1 MLSKTAS
8 SVRNMDSSD
17 VEFGASTA
25 DSTAES
31 PMVVEESFFSTLDIF
46 LFSLIAGF
54 AIYWFVFRKKKVEIP
69 DYKTIQPQA
78 QTLRET
84 SFIEK
89 MKKTGKSI
97 VVFYGSQTGT
107 AEEFANRLSKDAQR
121 YGMRGMATDPEE
133 YDMSELSRLIEL
145 ENSLA
150 IFCMATYGEGDPTD
164 NAQDFYDWIQEA
176 DADLSGVK
184 FAVFGL
190 GNKTYEHF
198 NAMGKSVDKKL
209 EQLGAERIFE
219 LGLGDDDGNLEEDF
233 IMWREQFWPAV
244 CEHFGVEATG
254 DDSSIRQ
261 YELVLHNDINMNK
274 VYSGEMGRLKAY
286 ETQKPPFDAKNPFLA
301 SVTVNRKLN
310 KGGDRHLMHLEL
322 DISGSKIR
330 YESGDHVAVIPTNDS
345 TIVNEISKIL
355 NSDLDVIFSLKNL
368 DEESNKKHPF
378 PCPTTYRTAL
388 LHYLDVTN
396 PPRTN
401 VLYELAQY
409 ASDPKEQEFLRKM
422 ASSSPEG
429 KSQYLKWVVEDRR
442 NILAILQDL
451 PSLRP
456 PIDHLCELLP
466 RLQARYYSIASS
478 SKVHPDSVHI
488 CAVVVEYTSKAGRIN
503 RGVATTW
510 LHNKVSTDNNHKST
524 VPMYVRKSQF
534 RLPYKPSTPILMIGP
549 GTGIAPFVGFIQ
561 ERAWLKQQGKEVGE
575 TVLYYGCRFQNED
588 YLYQEALEQSQK
600 DGALTQLNVA
610 FSRDQTEKVYVQH
623 LLKKN
628 KEHVWNLI
636 QKEGAHIYICGD
648 AKNMARDVQNA
659 FYEIVAELGVMTHT
673 QAVDYVK
680 KLMTKGRYSSDVWS

>member
-1 MLSKTAS
+1 
-8 SVRNMDSSD
+8 MDSS
-17 VEFGASTA
+17 EAEITA
-25 DSTAES
+25 PSAES
-31 PMVVEESFFSTLDIF
+31 AADPSIVEGSLFSTLDIF

-54 AIYWFVFRKKKVEIP
+54 AIYWFVFRKKNIDVP
-69 DYKTIQPQA
+69 DYKTLQPLA
-78 QTLRET
+78 PTVRET

-89 MKKTGKSI
+89 MKKTGKNV

-133 YDMSELSRLIEL
+133 YSMSELSRLTEV

-164 NAQDFYDWIQEA
+164 NAQDFYDWMQET
-176 DADLSGVK
+176 DTDLSGVK
-184 FAVFGL
+184 YAVFGL

-198 NAMGKSVDKKL
+198 NAMGKYVNKRM

-244 CEHFGVEATG
+244 CQYFGVEATG

-261 YELVLHNDINMNK
+261 YELVLHNDINMNN
-274 VYSGEMGRLKAY
+274 VYTGEMGRLKAY
-286 ETQKPPFDAKNPFLA
+286 EIQKPPFDAKNPFLA
-301 SVTVNRKLN
+301 PVTENRKLN
-310 KGGDRHLMHLEL
+310 KGGERHLMHLEL

-330 YESGDHVAVIPTNDS
+330 YESGDHVAVFPTNDS
-345 TIVNEISKIL
+345 TIVSEIGKIL
-355 NSDLDVIFSLKNL
+355 NSDLDTVFSLKNL
-368 DEESNKKHPF
+368 DEESSKTHPF

-388 LHYLDVTN
+388 SHYLDITN

-409 ASDPKEQEFLRKM
+409 ASDPKEQDFLRKM

-442 NILAILQDL
+442 NILAILEDL
-451 PSLRP
+451 KSLRP

-478 SKVHPDSVHI
+478 SKVHSNSVHI
-488 CAVVVEYTSKAGRIN
+488 CAVVVEYVSKTGRIN

-510 LHNKVSTDNNHKST
+510 LRNKVPTDNGHKPT

-549 GTGIAPFVGFIQ
+549 GTGIAPFIGFIQ

-575 TVLYYGCRFQNED
+575 TVLYYGCRHKNED
-588 YLYQEALEQSQK
+588 YLYQEELEHFQK
-600 DGALTQLNVA
+600 DGVLTQLNVA
-610 FSRDQTEKVYVQH
+610 FSRDQEEKVYVQH
-623 LLKKN
+623 LLKQN

-636 QKEGAHIYICGD
+636 QKENGHIYICGD
-648 AKNMARDVQNA
+648 AKNMARDVQNT
-659 FYEIVAELGVMTHT
+659 FYEIAAELGNMKHE
-673 QAVDYVK
+673 QAVEYIK

>member
-1 MLSKTAS
+1 M
-8 SVRNMDSSD
+8 RNMDSA
-17 VEFGASTA
+17 EAENIASTA
-25 DSTAES
+25 DSTAEL
-31 PMVVEESFFSTLDIF
+31 VEGSFFSTLDIF
-46 LFSLIAGF
+46 LFSLLAGF
-54 AIYWFVFRKKKVEIP
+54 AIYWFVFRKKKIEVA
-69 DYKTIQPQA
+69 DYKTIQQLTPA
-78 QTLRET
+78 VRET

-89 MKKTGKSI
+89 MKKTGKSM

-107 AEEFANRLSKDAQR
+107 AEEFANRLAKDAQR

-133 YDMSELSRLIEL
+133 YDMSELSRLTEL

-150 IFCMATYGEGDPTD
+150 IFCLATYGEGDPTD
-164 NAQDFYDWIQEA
+164 NAQDFYDWLQET
-176 DADLSGVK
+176 DTDLSGVK
-184 FAVFGL
+184 YAVFGL

-198 NAMGKSVDKKL
+198 NAMGQYVNKRM

-261 YELVLHNDINMNK
+261 YELVLHNDINMNA
-274 VYSGEMGRLKAY
+274 VYTGEMGRLKSY
-286 ETQKPPFDAKNPFLA
+286 KIQNPPFDAKNPFLA
-301 SVTVNRKLN
+301 PVTLNRKLN
-310 KGGDRHLMHLEL
+310 KGGERHLMHLEL

-330 YESGDHVAVIPTNDS
+330 YESGDHVAVFPMNDS
-345 TIVNEISKIL
+345 TIVTEIGKVL
-355 NSDLDVIFSLKNL
+355 NSELDVVFSLKNL
-368 DEESNKKHPF
+368 DEESNKSHPF

-388 LHYLDVTN
+388 SHYLDITN

-409 ASDPKEQEFLRKM
+409 ASDPKEQDFLRKM

-442 NILAILQDL
+442 NILAILEDL
-451 PSLRP
+451 KSLRP

-478 SKVHPDSVHI
+478 SKVHSSSIHI
-488 CAVVVEYTSKAGRIN
+488 CAVVVEYVSKTGRTN

-510 LHNKVSTDNNHKST
+510 LRNKVPTDNGHKPT

-575 TVLYYGCRFQNED
+575 TVLYYGCRHENED
-588 YLYQEALEQSQK
+588 YLYQKELEGFQK
-600 DGALTQLNVA
+600 DGVLTQLHVA
-610 FSRDQTEKVYVQH
+610 FSRDQAEKVYVQH

-628 KEHVWNLI
+628 KENVWDLI
-636 QKEGAHIYICGD
+636 HKENGHIYICGD
-648 AKNMARDVQNA
+648 AKNMARDVQNT
-659 FYEIVAELGVMTHT
+659 FYEIAAELGNMKHE
-673 QAVDYVK
+673 QAVDYIK

>member
-1 MLSKTAS
+1 M
-8 SVRNMDSSD
+8 RNMDSA
-17 VEFGASTA
+17 EAENIASTA
-25 DSTAES
+25 GSAAEL
-31 PMVVEESFFSTLDIF
+31 VEGSFFSTLDIF
-46 LFSLIAGF
+46 LFSLLAGF
-54 AIYWFVFRKKKVEIP
+54 AIYWFVFRKKKIEAA
-69 DYKTIQPQA
+69 DYKTIQQ
-78 QTLRET
+78 QTPTVRET

-89 MKKTGKSI
+89 MKKTGKSM

-107 AEEFANRLSKDAQR
+107 AEELANRLAKDAQR

-133 YDMSELSRLIEL
+133 YDMSELSRLTEL

-150 IFCMATYGEGDPTD
+150 VFCLATYGEGDPTD
-164 NAQDFYDWIQEA
+164 NAQDFYDWLQET
-176 DADLSGVK
+176 DTDLSGVK
-184 FAVFGL
+184 YAVFGL

-198 NAMGKSVDKKL
+198 NAMGQYVNKRM

-244 CEHFGVEATG
+244 CVHFGVEATG

-261 YELVLHNDINMNK
+261 YDLVLHNDINMNA
-274 VYSGEMGRLKAY
+274 VYTGEMGRLKSY
-286 ETQKPPFDAKNPFLA
+286 EIQKPPFDAKNPFLA
-301 SVTVNRKLN
+301 PVTLNRKLN
-310 KGGDRHLMHLEL
+310 KGGERHLMHLEL

-330 YESGDHVAVIPTNDS
+330 YESGDHVAVFPVNDS
-345 TIVNEISKIL
+345 TIVTEIGKVL
-355 NSDLDVIFSLKNL
+355 NSELDVVFSLKNL
-368 DEESNKKHPF
+368 DEESNKSHPF

-388 LHYLDVTN
+388 SHYLDITN

-409 ASDPKEQEFLRKM
+409 ASDPKEQDFMREM

-442 NILAILQDL
+442 NILAILEDL
-451 PSLRP
+451 KSLRP

-478 SKVHPDSVHI
+478 SKVHSSSIHI
-488 CAVVVEYTSKAGRIN
+488 CAVVVEYVSKTGRTN

-510 LHNKVSTDNNHKST
+510 LRNKVPTDNGHKPT

-575 TVLYYGCRFQNED
+575 TVLYYGCRHENED
-588 YLYQEALEQSQK
+588 YLYQKELEGFQK
-600 DGALTQLNVA
+600 DGVLTQLHVA
-610 FSRDQTEKVYVQH
+610 FSRDQAEKVYVQH

-628 KEHVWNLI
+628 KEHVWDLI
-636 QKEGAHIYICGD
+636 HKENGHIYICGD
-648 AKNMARDVQNA
+648 AKNMARDVQNT
-659 FYEIVAELGVMTHT
+659 FYEIAAELGNMKHE
-673 QAVDYVK
+673 QAVDYIK